1 MAQEK
6 LGDSTRA
13 ELMELI
19 GIILNQKG
27 YEILVTGSNSYGI
40 PAVEDGEET
49 AVKIVFQ
56 IPKGARDGSGYDVYE
71 DAEEYKFK
79 QAQKAEKAKAKAEK
93 EKRKEKSFSFF

>member
-6 LGDSTRA
+6 LGDSTRTH
-13 ELMELI
+13 LMNLLTDAAR
-19 GIILNQKG
+19 GAG
-27 YEILVTGSNSYGI
+27 YEVLITGSNSLGI
-40 PAVEDGEET
+40 PSVENGEEA

-79 QAQKAEKAKAKAEK
+79 QAQKAEKAKAKEEK
-93 EKRKEKSFSFF
+93 EKRKEK